1 MAITIDLKLGG
12 NALTDLDNY
21 ADAMA
26 RIAPLAKQT
35 RDHLAGSKNTWLTK
49 AANEAERLNKAL
61 AQACLLSNQ
70 LSQTSGQIA
79 QMGSVKQTNNYKS
92 ITNNRFSPPRTPRAP
107 AVPNTP
113 GVSIARSLLST
124 RFPVLGSSMLGK
136 DVLNIAGINPQAV
149 LKSVAALGPAA
160 EMAGAALGPLAIAAI
175 AVTAAFNLAKMS
187 AEAINNDRTANALS
201 GGSSAQSASAN
212 AIAGSIGLG
221 SGAISGVSS
230 KIAGGGMASAVAM
243 RLGISPIRGGMI
255 GDMNDAAAF
264 TKVTDAIRRAKNNE
278 AGLRLADTFG
288 NRELVKVRDMSEGTY
303 DRLKKVQGSTQEQ
316 RTAAADFDAEMVI
329 FNKHLDE
336 LKYHLSPV
344 VKMVG
349 DWVDALN
356 QLIGGAT
363 SGDIGDIVSGAAKAV
378 VGGMQLGG
386 FGIPGLSQLI
396 DQLSGMNGKKEE
408 AAAREKQTRAIN
420 ENTRALKNSREVI
433 GGGNRSQ
440 SAIPSGITGREIDAA
455 IRAQGIQLGFLP

>member
-1 MAITIDLKLGG
+1 
-12 NALTDLDNY
+12 
-21 ADAMA
+21 
-26 RIAPLAKQT
+26 
-35 RDHLAGSKNTWLTK
+35 
-49 AANEAERLNKAL
+49 
-61 AQACLLSNQ
+61 
-70 LSQTSGQIA
+70 
-79 QMGSVKQTNNYKS
+79 
-92 ITNNRFSPPRTPRAP
+92 
-107 AVPNTP
+107 
-113 GVSIARSLLST
+113 
-124 RFPVLGSSMLGK
+124 MLGK

-329 FNKHLDE
+329 FNKQLDQ
-336 LKYHLSPV
+336 LKYSLSPV
-344 VKMVG
+344 VREFATFTG
-349 DWVDALN
+349 GINDFLN
-356 QLIGGAT
+356 IIQGKGGSWEAVVKGLT
-363 SGDIGDIVSGAAKAV
+363 SGGIVAGNPIVTSIGQIVDHLM
-378 VGGMQLGG
+378 GGD
-386 FGIPGLSQLI
+386 S
-396 DQLSGMNGKKEE
+396 KKQE

-420 ENTRALKNSREVI
+420 ENTRALKNGREAL
-433 GGGNRSQ
+433 GGGSRTQ
-440 SAIPSGITGREIDAA
+440 GAIPSGITGREIDAA

>member
-26 RIAPLAKQT
+26 KIAPLAKQT

-70 LSQTSGQIA
+70 LSQTTGQIA

-136 DVLNIAGINPQAV
+136 DVLNIAGINPQSA
-149 LKSVAALGPAA
+149 LKAVAALGPAV
-160 EMAGAALGPLAIAAI
+160 EGVTMVLGPLAVAVIAL
-175 AVTAAFNLAKMS
+175 TAAFNLAQMS
-187 AEAINNDRTANALS
+187 AEAINADRKANALS
-201 GGSSAQSASAN
+201 GGSASQSASAN
-212 AIAGSIGLG
+212 AIASSVGLNGS
-221 SGAISGVSS
+221 AISGVSS

-243 RLGISPIRGGMI
+243 RLGISPIRGGMV
-255 GDMNDAAAF
+255 GDLNDAAAF
-264 TKVTDAIRRAKNNE
+264 TKVTDAIRRAKSNQD
-278 AGLRLADTFG
+278 ALRLADIFG
-288 NRELVKVRDMSEGTY
+288 NRELAQVRDMSEGTY
-303 DRLKKVQGSTQEQ
+303 NRLKKVQGSTQEQ
-316 RTAAADFDAEMVI
+316 RTAAADFDAEMTI
-329 FNKHLDE
+329 FNKQLDQ
-336 LKYHLSPV
+336 LKYSLSPL
-344 VKMVG
+344 VKEFADFTGGINEFLNIIQGKGGSWRDAIHGIAAGAGLGIAPGITGIAQIVDHLMGG
-349 DWVDALN
+349 D
-356 QLIGGAT
+356 
-363 SGDIGDIVSGAAKAV
+363 S
-378 VGGMQLGG
+378 
-386 FGIPGLSQLI
+386 
-396 DQLSGMNGKKEE
+396 KKQE

-420 ENTRALKNSREVI
+420 ENTRAIKQGREVI
-433 GGGNRSQ
+433 GGGSRSQ
-440 SAIPSGITGREIDAA
+440 SAIPAGINGMTIDAA
-455 IRAQGIQLGFLP
+455 IQAQGIRLGVL

>member
-26 RIAPLAKQT
+26 KIAPLAKQT

-70 LSQTSGQIA
+70 LAQTTGQIS
-79 QMGSVKQTNNYKS
+79 QMGPVKQTNNYKS

-107 AVPNTP
+107 AIPNTP

-160 EMAGAALGPLAIAAI
+160 EMAGAALGPLAVAAI
-175 AVTAAFNLAKMS
+175 AVTAAFNVAQLS
-187 AEAINNDRTANALS
+187 AGAINADRRANAAS
-201 GGSSAQSASAN
+201 GGSAAQSASAN
-212 AIAGSIGLG
+212 AIAGSIGLNG
-221 SGAISGVSS
+221 SAISGLSNT
-230 KIAGGGMASAVAM
+230 IAGGGAASAIAM
-243 RLGISPIRGGMI
+243 QLGISPVRGGLT
-255 GDMNDAAAF
+255 GDMNDAKAF
-264 TKVTDAIRRAKNNE
+264 TKVTDYLRRIKRPEDA
-278 AGLRLADTFG
+278 LRTAELLG
-288 NRELVKVRDMSEGTY
+288 NRDLVQVRDMSQGTY

-329 FNKHLDE
+329 FNKQLDQ
-336 LKYHLSPV
+336 LKYSLSPV
-344 VKMVG
+344 VREFATFTGGINDFLNIIQGKG
-349 DWVDALN
+349 GSWDAVVKGL
-356 QLIGGAT
+356 T
-363 SGDIGDIVSGAAKAV
+363 SGGIVAGNPIVTSIGQIVEHLM
-378 VGGMQLGG
+378 GGD
-386 FGIPGLSQLI
+386 S
-396 DQLSGMNGKKEE
+396 KKQE

-420 ENTRALKNSREVI
+420 ENTRAIKQSREII
-433 GGGNRSQ
+433 GGGSRAQ
-440 SAIPSGITGREIDAA
+440 GAIPSGITGREIDAA

>member
-70 LSQTSGQIA
+70 LAQTTGQIA

-92 ITNNRFSPPRTPRAP
+92 VVNNRFSPPRTPRAP
-107 AVPNTP
+107 AIPNTP

-149 LKSVAALGPAA
+149 LRGVASLGPAA
-160 EMAGAALGPLAIAAI
+160 EMAGAALGPLAIAAV
-175 AVTAAFNLAKMS
+175 AATAAFQAASMS
-187 AEAINNDRTANALS
+187 AEAINADRKANAIT
-201 GGSSAQSASAN
+201 GGSAQQSAAAR
-212 AIAGSIGLG
+212 AIAGSVGL
-221 SGAISGVSS
+221 STSAITGVSS
-230 KIAGGGMASAVAM
+230 TIASGGVAGAVGM
-243 RLGISPIRGGMI
+243 RLGISPIRGGAV
-255 GDMNDAAAF
+255 GDLNDAAAF
-264 TKVTDAIRRAKNNE
+264 TKVTDAIRRANSNKE
-278 AGLRLADTFG
+278 ALRLAEIFG
-288 NRELVKVRDMSEGTY
+288 NRELVQVRDLSDDTY
-303 DRLKKVQGSTQEQ
+303 SRLKKSGATNPQQ
-316 RTAAADFDAEMVI
+316 RKAAAEFEAEMTM
-329 FNKHLDE
+329 FYNQLDQ
-336 LKYHLSPV
+336 LKYSLSPLVKEFADFTGGINEFLNLIQGKGGSWQDV
-344 VKMVG
+344 VKGVTAG
-349 DWVDALN
+349 GG
-356 QLIGGAT
+356 IGGNPLI
-363 SGDIGDIVSGAAKAV
+363 SSVGQIIEHLMGGDS
-378 VGGMQLGG
+378 
-386 FGIPGLSQLI
+386 
-396 DQLSGMNGKKEE
+396 KKQE

-420 ENTRALKNSREVI
+420 ENTRALKNSREAL
-433 GGGNRSQ
+433 GGGSRTQ
-440 SAIPSGITGREIDAA
+440 GAIPSGITGKEIDAA